1 MNTLTW
7 LKRTFLATGLSIAA
21 LGVSATAVA
30 APANYQIDTKGMH
43 ASVNFKIQHLGYSW
57 LTGRFDQ
64 FGGTFVYDSE
74 KPSNSKVDVSIDT
87 DSVNTN
93 HAERDKHLRS
103 GDFLDVKKFPKATF
117 VSTDITEN
125 ADKTLTVKGDLTLHG
140 VTKPIEIQASKVGE
154 GKDPWGG
161 YRAGFTGT
169 TLIKLADYGITY
181 NLGPASTEVY
191 FQLNLEGVRQ

>member
-7 LKRTFLATGLSIAA
+7 LKRTFLTTGFSIAS
-21 LGVSATAVA
+21 LGLSATAVA

-117 VSTDITEN
+117 VSTEIT
-125 ADKTLTVKGDLTLHG
+125 
-140 VTKPIEIQASKVGE
+140 
-154 GKDPWGG
+154 
-161 YRAGFTGT
+161 
-169 TLIKLADYGITY
+169 
-181 NLGPASTEVY
+181 
-191 FQLNLEGVRQ
+191 